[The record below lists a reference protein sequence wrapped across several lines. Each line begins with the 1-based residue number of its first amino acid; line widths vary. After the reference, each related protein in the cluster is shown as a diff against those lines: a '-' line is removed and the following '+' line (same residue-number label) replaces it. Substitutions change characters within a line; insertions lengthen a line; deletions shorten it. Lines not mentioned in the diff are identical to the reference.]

1 MDRFKRREAPGC
13 LPVAKRD
20 LCVERFNANSA
31 WKTFRSRDCYGEV
44 RSALLSSSRQT
55 CAFCAGGF
63 AQSNETIEHFR
74 PKAGDH
80 AEPEAVLEWSN
91 LFPACNQC
99 QSAKGAKFST
109 HLLKP
114 DQDDY
119 IPANCFVANA
129 ADGSLE
135 GVPGAMEVKANVTIE
150 TYKLNRPALKLER
163 RRAIRAIGESP
174 GQPVEEYRFLAELFS
189 TE

>member
-1 MDRFKRREAPGC
+1 MDKFARGTEPGC
-13 LPVAKRD
+13 L
-20 LCVERFNANSA
+20 ANSRTELCQGA
-31 WKTFRSRDCYGEV
+31 FDAGDVWSRFRDRKCYSEV
-44 RSALLSSSRQT
+44 RQMLLATSQQT

-80 AEPEAVLEWSN
+80 AEPNVVLEWGN

-99 QSAKGAKFST
+99 QSAKGAKFSSQ
-109 HLLKP
+109 LLKP
-114 DQDDY
+114 DHNDY
-119 IPANCFVANA
+119 IPVNCFVANA

-135 GVPGAMEVKANVTIE
+135 GVPGAMEAKTKVTIE
-150 TYKLNRPALKLER
+150 TYKLNRPALKRER
-163 RRAIRAIGESP
+163 RRAIRALSESP

-189 TE
+189 